1 MRGDM
6 EREPGRNRSDDPGSG
21 HEDFCRTAPRPEPSR
36 RAKAIG
42 GGILDAGV
50 AQRIVAAIR
59 SMRRTT
65 VKSAKSA
72 PLSGP
77 DLATLDAV
85 SDYLA
90 AARGRLGDVQGG
102 DPDDPGGPE
111 DRTKLGEGSALDD
124 DLRAVGLLL
133 KRMQTR

>member
-1 MRGDM
+1 MRDDM
-6 EREPGRNRSDDPGSG
+6 ERGPERHRSDGPGSG
-21 HEDFCRTAPRPEPSR
+21 HVDPCRTGPRPEPSP

-65 VKSAKSA
+65 AKSA
-72 PLSGP
+72 PLSGA

-85 SDYLA
+85 TDYLA
-90 AARGRLGDVQGG
+90 AARGRLGDVQRG

>member
-21 HEDFCRTAPRPEPSR
+21 HEDFRRTGPRPEPSR

-59 SMRRTT
+59 SMPREPAR
-65 VKSAKSA
+65 SA
-72 PLSGP
+72 PLSGA

-85 SDYLA
+85 TERLKLRDLA
-90 AARGRLGDVQGG
+90 NTMGTRPSLQRYRLSTLCIRPDTIAPGLSAAHGIK
-102 DPDDPGGPE
+102 PD
-111 DRTKLGEGSALDD
+111 
-124 DLRAVGLLL
+124 
-133 KRMQTR
+133 